1 MAVGPSKYIQSKIL
15 EIGVGLTGFG
25 LFFMILGILLFF
37 DGGLLA
43 IGNVP
48 LR

>member
-1 MAVGPSKYIQSKIL
+1 MI

-25 LFFMILGILLFF
+25 LFFMILGIILFF

-43 IGNVP
+43 IGNVGVAYIFFDV
-48 LR
+48 